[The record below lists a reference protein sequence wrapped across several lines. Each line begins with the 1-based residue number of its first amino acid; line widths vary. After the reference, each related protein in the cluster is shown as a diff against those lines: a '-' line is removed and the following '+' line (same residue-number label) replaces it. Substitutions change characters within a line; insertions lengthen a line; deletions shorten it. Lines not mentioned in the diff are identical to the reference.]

1 MNILRCKI
9 VILAP
14 LLLLSA
20 CSSNYEKLEEK
31 AGIEIKDKLT
41 KSCQANNYSYCEIY
55 SKCYINIFNQLN
67 QDAQYTLS
75 LLLNVMSES
84 EQNKFNTQKNPM
96 DIIYSK
102 LKDSEEKNDKY
113 SIFNYSA
120 MLYPHNQCSSII
132 NAKSYDITR
141 HQNYIDKMLYE
152 KKSKI
157 IMKNFDIY

>member
-41 KSCQANNYSYCEIY
+41 KSCQASNYSYCEIY

-75 LLLNVMSES
+75 LLLNVTSES

-102 LKDSEEKNDKY
+102 LKDSEEKSDKN
-113 SIFNYSA
+113 SIFNYSV

-141 HQNYIDKMLYE
+141 HQNHIDKMLYE

-157 IMKNFDIY
+157 IMKNFDM

>member
-67 QDAQYTLS
+67 ESAQYTLK
-75 LLLNVMSES
+75 LLSNIMPES
-84 EQNKFNTQKNPM
+84 EQNTFNMQKNPM

-102 LKDSEEKNDKY
+102 LKDSEEKSDKN
-113 SIFNYSA
+113 SIFNYSV

-132 NAKSYDITR
+132 NPKSYDITR
-141 HQNYIDKMLYE
+141 HQYHIDKMLYE
-152 KKSKI
+152 NKSKI
-157 IMKNFDIY
+157 IMKNLDR

>member
-20 CSSNYEKLEEK
+20 CSSNHEKLEEK

-41 KSCQANNYSYCEIY
+41 ESCQANNYSYCEIY

-67 QDAQYTLS
+67 KSAQYTLE
-75 LLLNVMSES
+75 LLSNIMPES
-84 EQNKFNTQKNPM
+84 EQNTFNMQKNPM

-102 LKDSEEKNDKY
+102 LKDSEEKSDKN

-141 HQNYIDKMLYE
+141 HQYHIDKMLYE
-152 KKSKI
+152 NKSKI
-157 IMKNFDIY
+157 IMKNLDM

>member
-41 KSCQANNYSYCEIY
+41 ESCQANNYSYCEIY
-55 SKCYINIFNQLN
+55 GKCYINIFNQLN
-67 QDAQYTLS
+67 ESAQYTLK
-75 LLLNVMSES
+75 LLSNIMPES
-84 EQNKFNTQKNPM
+84 EQNTFNMQKNPM
-96 DIIYSK
+96 DIIYFK
-102 LKDSEEKNDKY
+102 LKDSEEKSDKN
-113 SIFNYSA
+113 SIFNYSV

-141 HQNYIDKMLYE
+141 HQYHIDKMLYE

-157 IMKNFDIY
+157 IMKNLDM